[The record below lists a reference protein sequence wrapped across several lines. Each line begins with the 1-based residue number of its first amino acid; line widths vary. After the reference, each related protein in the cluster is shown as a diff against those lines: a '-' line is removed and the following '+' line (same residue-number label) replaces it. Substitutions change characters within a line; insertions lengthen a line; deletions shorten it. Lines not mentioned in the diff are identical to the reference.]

1 MTDFRNYLLW
11 YQEDQRHH
19 PTRRIYRRN
28 GSGFTVVRNPRL
40 PGVNQPYQ
48 RDFPI
53 DRWDLRP
60 YQGQFGI
67 PAQGQ
72 PVFGYFQGGGWA
84 FGTTE
89 NETHRI
95 AVEVYQEYLDAPANA
110 ITVIEL
116 YRRESDRADAPI
128 ILGPDGQ
135 PQIIRVH
142 IGALPPNGG
151 NLPNAND
158 LYLPHISNLAP
169 LDRAGFDH
177 DFALAVNRRNLQSG
191 AISEAVALER
201 EIAIHTRLADFA
213 LEYEPV
219 PPRPEDFT
227 GDLLSQY
234 ERARQVYWNEIAQRD
249 FLRDFLPVAIEALET
264 QHEVGASLELMWTIA
279 RIAVHY
285 AVNPG
290 TLLFSFGQCF
300 GAGTPIL
307 MADRSTKPIEQV
319 VVGDFV
325 ASFDSSVDRGR
336 GPLVA
341 RKVTR
346 LFTSEV
352 SHVLDR
358 AGLIVTPGHRVLN
371 ARGEFVALDSLAAHE
386 LLVDDKGELEQVGEL
401 QEIEARTQVFNFEV
415 EELHTYVAG
424 GLRVHNESGTAT
436 DGDRYIYARYDEPGR
451 ADMSFV
457 YDAATQV
464 VQITIREPT
473 TGNVISQTLLGD
485 IILETIYQNGT
496 GDFGPEVFG
505 LNGDVFDPANVD
517 LVALMRSEAFSR
529 GFIYDFRLNERVE
542 FGGDIG
548 YQFGST
554 LGRLLSDD
562 PLGSTVL
569 GVTLGTIGRNLAEA
583 IANGGFIVNWQVTRL
598 DSNVFDDFFTELS
611 GAAVGAVSSLLVG
624 EIFEALGLEG
634 ELADLGQ
641 SLVNGYVSRIAENLI
656 TPNSGLFD
664 GLEGVN
670 VGTIA
675 ASFLGARLAAELIEF
690 ETIGGQVGASLGSSI
705 GSIAGIKF
713 GADGVLLGIKL
724 LGWAGPVGAFLG
736 AFLGYVFGGII
747 GSWFGGTPKAGA
759 ELGWHSASDSFAV
772 SNSWSKNGGS
782 AAGVRS
788 LASQV
793 GSQLNAIIDAT
804 GSHVV
809 DPTGVQTGVYE
820 QKGEN
825 FLYKP
830 NSGSGVSFRSSDALE
845 LVNHGAFIAATDLSE
860 RLVGGDIFVKRA
872 IAATLESSGG
882 DRSLVQGY
890 AAGDFQLEA
899 LLGNIAIAA
908 DYSAYLTAE
917 ATVNGLILNAENSVF
932 AAAWILTMTRAQE
945 LGLDRRW
952 KTDWIGGWAG
962 FLDEVRDGEIDG
974 LALSTS
980 NLVLGIDPD
989 RNERLFIVV
998 DDAGEPLGF
1007 VSDGIDSRAKAL
1019 VRGSNANDA
1028 ITLSW
1033 STWQNDR
1040 TLVQT
1045 FTIGVDR
1052 SFVDPRTNTTFIVPS
1067 EITFQGQPVELD
1079 EGVLLTGPDTVEVTH
1094 QVSVG
1099 RSGWRVVETELTF
1112 EAPDGEPTDHVRV
1125 AALIDGGAGNDTIR
1139 GGDLGNDLLGG
1150 DGNDV
1155 LVGGKLDDWLL
1166 GGAGNDRLFA
1176 GDAVTTFTV
1185 GDATATNAA
1194 IAVDGGNGDYLEG
1207 GDGDDELY
1215 GARGSDWLN
1224 GGAGA
1229 DRLVGGAGGD
1239 ILAGGADNERGPNG
1253 EARILGGAG
1262 SDQYIFGFG
1271 DGEDVIFD
1279 ESDPASGVGGG
1290 DNFTTRMLNL
1300 LAGSVARNWAGDGE
1314 YLENGD
1320 VRGGEDAIAFGVGVT
1335 VRNIVMRRSGTSSEP
1350 GNDLIIEL
1358 HQIGTN
1364 GQLLPATDVITIK
1377 DWFNITRRVEWLRF
1391 ADGEEIRIGD
1401 MTSFVAGTNG
1411 ADVIIGTYGADF
1423 MVGGGGN
1430 DEMRGLAG
1438 NDFGFGGGG
1447 DDFVAGDGDND
1458 MVSGGSGRDRVIGG
1472 AGHDTVFGDDD
1483 DDDLYGG
1490 SGNDLLAGGRGNDY
1504 VVTGAGNDVVRFQLL
1519 DGHDTIVDEFVNNWD
1534 VVWQNG
1540 AYLNGYTLQ
1549 ADGTVKIG
1557 STVVFDGNA
1566 WIGRYDWNDETKTLR
1581 RHKGEVS
1588 GAISSNS
1595 GVDVIEFGIGID
1607 FQDIVIRR
1615 IGNDLHLAI
1624 DAGENTAFEQVGD
1637 RLTIRDWYSVGST
1650 IENFVF
1656 VEAGSIGGYAMSG
1669 GTDGD
1674 DTISLTN
1681 VANWATGGLGDDMIN
1696 GNAAIDLL
1704 VGGGG
1709 NDLLK
1714 GANSNDVLIGGSG
1727 NDVLEGGVGVDQL
1740 IGGEGDDL
1748 ASYAGAGAAVRV
1760 SLTTLSSSTGDAW
1773 GDQFSSIEGL
1783 EGSNFGDRLV
1793 GNTGDNIF
1801 RSRSGADTMVGGE
1814 GSDTYEFELGYG
1826 VDIIQDHKIVFEEV
1840 VFANGVF
1847 NDADFDA
1854 TWTRISLT
1862 YSGGKWWHHYRLV
1875 VTKTVGGEEVYRS
1888 RDNIDFI
1895 YAMNNQTLLPVPTP
1909 GGWPVGNGQ
1918 FLAGFERTG
1927 NGLQTGRDT
1936 AAAGNGG
1943 DDDTILFGSGISLSD
1958 FVVTRPNA
1966 GADLYIAY
1974 SATDSVKVLA
1984 QNNADRAVEWLQL
1997 NDGLV
2002 VDLRTIR
2009 TLGQAGTSGS
2019 DFMVADNNANTMD
2032 GLAGNDVLSGGGG
2045 NDTLVGGEGDDVLEG
2060 GAGADSMAGGA
2071 DSTGSALEEGQT
2083 EYGDTI
2089 RYVTSTAGVI
2099 VNLSNLTAQTVTG
2112 RDAAG
2117 AVASVGHGH
2126 GDTISGVENVT
2137 GSNLYGDTLIGSST
2151 HNRLFGLG
2159 GSDNIDGGAGMD
2171 VLLGGDGDDTIVG
2184 GAGEDNISGGAGADT
2199 ASGGDDSDVVEGGD
2213 GADTL
2218 NGDGGNDVVM
2228 GGQGNDVI
2236 HGGDGE
2242 DDVSG
2247 GEGDDTLYG
2256 DAAADDIV
2264 GGDGN
2269 DTIFGGDG
2277 DDEIAG
2283 QAGTDTLNGGAGA
2296 DTYAFDASSGE
2307 DTIVDAQGVNRI
2319 VITDIPSSALWITQY
2334 GNDLRIT
2341 AIGNPS
2347 FSITI
2352 DDYSATNFVEI
2363 VTADATLYMQ
2373 YAAPL
2378 ISAMTSHS
2386 ASTPASMPASITGIL
2401 PAYWDAGGNALPRV
2415 QDQEVTTVMGA
2426 TLNGS
2431 VGAIDHDNNITG
2443 YTLTLSPTG
2452 GTVTLETDG
2461 DWTYTPNT
2469 TFSGEDTF
2477 EVEVT
2482 DADGNRV
2489 RQTVTVFVRD
2499 PNQNYAPN
2507 VPTITNQAIL
2517 TVPEGAVGGQLV
2529 ATLSAT
2535 DPNGTTPTF
2544 RIVNDP
2550 GNLFVILGNE
2560 LRFASG
2566 VTLTYAQVQAAT
2578 VEVEAWDG
2586 TLASSTTRTITVGV
2600 VETNHTPTLTGQTF
2614 SVAESLPGAAQSVV
2628 ATIAATDGDLSS
2640 ANRNFRYQV
2649 LSGDTSVFAVDAV
2662 TGQVRLHGALD
2673 YETRQSYALEV
2684 RVWDGGAL
2692 GAGLS
2697 STATFNFSIT
2707 DVNEAP
2713 TINFTGNSMGIYGWV
2728 PGSNNV
2734 VGQLSGADP
2743 EGSALTYIVENVT
2756 FRYDLYDVSLE
2767 DTQPPSYTY
2776 TYLDT
2781 IVEDRTSIGSQIV
2794 TSSTGVVRWVNPGG
2808 NSFTNHNE
2816 VYNVTVRSRDTGN
2829 VMSSALVVG
2838 IYSGREMA
2846 APIVLDLDGD
2856 GLEIISIADSTV
2868 DFDMAQNGMPQ
2879 RTGWVAA
2886 DDGLLV
2892 FDRNAN
2898 GTIDD
2903 GGEIAFSEDL
2913 DFAVSDLEG
2922 LVAFDTNENGQFDAG
2937 DADFANFSVWRDLNQ
2952 DGVSQSGELSTLA
2965 PLGIASISL
2974 TLTPT
2979 GRSVAGAIDNVVYGT
2994 THYVRS
3000 DGTVGTVGDVF
3011 LAYQTWGTSV
3021 EATEGSGGPG
3031 QLPPIVF
3038 DLDGDGVRLLSPT
3051 ESNVLFD
3058 ADNDGHRQRSGWFSA
3073 GDGVLAIDLDG
3084 NGLINSGAEIS
3095 FRADGAQT
3103 DLEALAAFDSNEN
3116 GVIDAEDARYGDLLI
3131 WQDANQDGV
3140 SQTHELASLARQ
3152 GIATIGLT
3160 RTNAVVGT
3168 GDVTQN
3174 TVLSGGYFTWRDG
3187 SVGELADVMLGYEGG
3202 SAPLPE
3208 TDDRTSDD
3216 RRRRDSGS
3224 PQREPSFGDRFVQDL
3239 AQAAAAR
3246 IDRRQ
3251 SISGDRAESPVTSVS
3266 LAGLME
3272 GYLSDGASEP
3282 AIGAGARTGSALH
3295 RGLGVSDRR
3304 LLHMID
3310 AMASFQPR
3318 GAADLAR
3325 SGRNRDQKVA
3335 ALLTTLPDG
3344 R

>member
-1 MTDFRNYLLW
+1 MTDYTDMAGYAGAFYARLVRRGGLPFAHGAIAIGSITDNIFGPITRSSLRGNEQHQVVTYYDGYVQQFAEEPLTVFGAEAVTANVRSGRELNSVNHMFGAAVVAYLADRATALNLGQLNEILQNQYLYNDGFGSGYDDLVEGGATSDQLIQNHAVETLADLMNNYVGAVIGDW
-11 YQEDQRHH
+11 A
-19 PTRRIYRRN
+19 RRN
-28 GSGFTVVRNPRL
+28 GISAADLPSIVREVWERGYGFVIWESVENEAAPDQLALGLISALMVGGEIDLAFVDALLSDSFLNGVYQSNDWRQWEGLYGGDAFGSIGSRIQGLRFAGWGDQARRAIGAGAEIGDLEPDVNDATVLPNSQIPFLGSLPGGRSRSSYLTWDEVYYTTGEYIDEDGVPVVDTTLLAYNLRTISFAPWMNAGFGSFDVSLPADLTIRGYNIGGAPRFELGGQQAYLYFLTDPEGGLLSDPDTGQVTPALTVV
-40 PGVNQPYQ
+40 NQGNAILV
-48 RDFPI
+48 R
-53 DRWDLRP
+53 
-60 YQGQFGI
+60 
-67 PAQGQ
+67 AES
-72 PVFGYFQGGGWA
+72 GYFQGEEWIFEGGT
-84 FGTTE
+84 G
-89 NETHRI
+89 
-95 AVEVYQEYLDAPANA
+95 
-110 ITVIEL
+110 
-116 YRRESDRADAPI
+116 AD
-128 ILGPDGQ
+128 G
-135 PQIIRVH
+135 
-142 IGALPPNGG
+142 
-151 NLPNAND
+151 
-158 LYLPHISNLAP
+158 
-169 LDRAGFDH
+169 
-177 DFALAVNRRNLQSG
+177 
-191 AISEAVALER
+191 
-201 EIAIHTRLADFA
+201 
-213 LEYEPV
+213 
-219 PPRPEDFT
+219 
-227 GDLLSQY
+227 LLS
-234 ERARQVYWNEIAQRD
+234 
-249 FLRDFLPVAIEALET
+249 LL
-264 QHEVGASLELMWTIA
+264 AS
-279 RIAVHY
+279 
-285 AVNPG
+285 
-290 TLLFSFGQCF
+290 
-300 GAGTPIL
+300 
-307 MADRSTKPIEQV
+307 D
-319 VVGDFV
+319 
-325 ASFDSSVDRGR
+325 
-336 GPLVA
+336 
-341 RKVTR
+341 
-346 LFTSEV
+346 
-352 SHVLDR
+352 
-358 AGLIVTPGHRVLN
+358 
-371 ARGEFVALDSLAAHE
+371 
-386 LLVDDKGELEQVGEL
+386 
-401 QEIEARTQVFNFEV
+401 V
-415 EELHTYVAG
+415 EELRSRAG
-424 GLRVHNESGTAT
+424 VIIANGIATVQQLESAG
-436 DGDRYIYARYDEPGR
+436 E
-451 ADMSFV
+451 
-457 YDAATQV
+457 
-464 VQITIREPT
+464 
-473 TGNVISQTLLGD
+473 
-485 IILETIYQNGT
+485 
-496 GDFGPEVFG
+496 
-505 LNGDVFDPANVD
+505 
-517 LVALMRSEAFSR
+517 
-529 GFIYDFRLNERVE
+529 
-542 FGGDIG
+542 IG
-548 YQFGST
+548 AQFAST
-554 LGRLLSDD
+554 LGRLLPIED
-562 PLGSTVL
+562 PTTRIVASALIATV
-569 GVTLGTIGRNLAEA
+569 GENFAEA
-583 IANGGFIVNWQVTRL
+583 IAAGGMRVPIGANASYAVF
-598 DSNVFDDFFTELS
+598 SNFFEEFGDNVVS
-611 GAAVGAVSSLLVG
+611 GGVGAVSSILVA
-624 EIFEALGLEG
+624 ELVSALGIEG
-634 ELADLGQ
+634 TLGGDFVQ
-641 SLVNGYVSRIAENLI
+641 SASSQYLSALI
-656 TPNSGLFD
+656 TNLPDIASGATDVADVLQGISLINVVGSFIGQQLANELVEFD
-664 GLEGVN
+664 
-670 VGTIA
+670 
-675 ASFLGARLAAELIEF
+675 
-690 ETIGGQVGASLGSSI
+690 TIGGQIGAALGSTYGALIDAPIALSVAASQAGFTSVPAFVAAHPVAAVIAVAVVVLIDTLLGGAI
-705 GSIAGIKF
+705 GSII
-713 GADGVLLGIKL
+713 
-724 LGWAGPVGAFLG
+724 
-736 AFLGYVFGGII
+736 
-747 GSWFGGTPKAGA
+747 GGTPKAGA
-759 ELGWHSASDSFAV
+759 STKWDSTQQRFGVADVWAKNGASKSGVASFARNVAETLNAVLSASGAHV
-772 SNSWSKNGGS
+772 
-782 AAGVRS
+782 
-788 LASQV
+788 
-793 GSQLNAIIDAT
+793 IDAER
-804 GSHVV
+804 VRA
-809 DPTGVQTGVYE
+809 GVYE
-820 QKGEN
+820 IKGKN

-830 NSGSGVSFRSSDALE
+830 GNGSPITFRTQDVSAL
-845 LVNHGAFIAATDLSE
+845 VTQGAFVALSDLSA
-860 RLVGGDIFVKRA
+860 RLAGGDVLVKRA
-872 IAATLESSGG
+872 LAATIAQSAG
-882 DRSLVQGY
+882 DPEAAGY
-890 AAGDFQLEA
+890 SAGDFSVET
-899 LLGNIAIAA
+899 LLGNLSVAS
-908 DYSAYLTAE
+908 DYGRYLYSAFVINALSASDGDAAFN
-917 ATVNGLILNAENSVF
+917 ATWAITLARVH
-932 AAAWILTMTRAQE
+932 E

-952 KTDWIGGWAG
+952 STDWNGGWSL
-962 FLDEVRDGEIDG
+962 FLDEVFDGRIDG
-974 LALSTS
+974 RAFGPA
-980 NLVLGIDPD
+980 NLQFAIDTA
-989 RNERLFIVV
+989 NHERLFGFIGPDGAYLGELGDTIDSSAKTLIQGSSSNDSISIVWDTWNETSVVTNVATV
-998 DDAGEPLGF
+998 DEERSFFNRRTGLAFQIAPEIVWAGEPIELAEGIWL
-1007 VSDGIDSRAKAL
+1007 VSETS
-1019 VRGSNANDA
+1019 
-1028 ITLSW
+1028 
-1033 STWQNDR
+1033 
-1040 TLVQT
+1040 
-1045 FTIGVDR
+1045 
-1052 SFVDPRTNTTFIVPS
+1052 
-1067 EITFQGQPVELD
+1067 
-1079 EGVLLTGPDTVEVTH
+1079 VEVTS
-1094 QVSVG
+1094 QVTVA
-1099 RSGWRVVETELTF
+1099 RSGWRIVNAAGLTI
-1112 EAPDGEPTDHVRV
+1112 EGEGVQSGPSHGIRV
-1125 AALIDGGAGNDTIR
+1125 AAFVSGGAGNDIIR

-1166 GGAGNDRLFA
+1166 GGADNDRLFA
-1176 GDAVTTFTV
+1176 GDADTDFIA
-1185 GDATATNAA
+1185 GDTSAENAA

-1215 GARGSDWLN
+1215 GARGSDWLS
-1224 GGAGA
+1224 GGAGT

-1239 ILAGGADNERGPNG
+1239 ILAGGAGNERGSNG

-1279 ESDPASGVGGG
+1279 ESDPASSVGGG

-1320 VRGGEDAIAFGVGVT
+1320 VRGGEDAITFGVGVT
-1335 VRNIVMRRSGTSSEP
+1335 VRNLVMRRSGTSSEP

-1358 HQIGTN
+1358 HEIGTN
-1364 GQLLPATDVITIK
+1364 GELLPATDVITIK

-1430 DEMRGLAG
+1430 DQIRGLAG

-1447 DDFVAGDGDND
+1447 DDFVAGDGDSD
-1458 MVSGGSGRDRVIGG
+1458 MVSGGSGADNVIGG

-1490 SGNDLLAGGRGNDY
+1490 SGNDILAGGRGNDHI
-1504 VVTGAGNDVVRFQLL
+1504 VTGAGNDVIRFHDE

-1557 STVVFDGNA
+1557 STIVFDGNA
-1566 WIGRYDWNDETKTLR
+1566 WIGQYDWNDETKTLR

-1588 GAISSNS
+1588 EAIAANS
-1595 GVDVIEFGIGID
+1595 GVDVIEFGFGID

-1615 IGNDLHLAI
+1615 TGNDLHLAI
-1624 DAGENTAFEQVGD
+1624 DPGEGTAFEQVAD
-1637 RLTIRDWYSVGST
+1637 RLTIRDWYSVGAS
-1650 IENFVF
+1650 IESFVF
-1656 VEAGSIGGYAMSG
+1656 IEAGSIGGYAMSG

-1681 VANWATGGLGDDMIN
+1681 VANWATGGLGDDTIN
-1696 GNAAIDLL
+1696 GSGAIDLL

-1714 GANSNDVLIGGSG
+1714 GNSADDVLIGGSG
-1727 NDVLEGGVGVDQL
+1727 NDVLEGGVGADQL
-1740 IGGEGDDL
+1740 IGGEGEDI
-1748 ASYAGAGAAVRV
+1748 ASYAGSNAAVRV
-1760 SLTTLSSSTGDAW
+1760 SLTTLSSSTGVAY
-1773 GDQFSSIEGL
+1773 GDKYSSIEGL

-1793 GNTGDNIF
+1793 GDAGDNIF
-1801 RSRSGADTMVGGE
+1801 RARSGADTVIGGE

-1826 VDIIQDHKIVFEEV
+1826 VDVIQDAKIVFEEV
-1840 VFANGVF
+1840 VLANGVF

-1895 YAMNNQTLLPVPTP
+1895 YAMNNQTLLPMPVP

-1936 AAAGNGG
+1936 AGTGNAGE
-1943 DDDTILFGSGISLSD
+1943 DDTILFGVGVSLSD
-1958 FVVTRPNA
+1958 FVVTRPNS

-1984 QNNADRAVEWLQL
+1984 QSTPDRAVEWLQL
-1997 NDGLV
+1997 NDGLT

-2009 TLGQAGTSGS
+2009 TLGQAGTTGD
-2019 DFMVADNNANTMD
+2019 DFMVADNNANTIS
-2032 GLAGNDVLSGGGG
+2032 GLDGNDVLSGGGG
-2045 NDTLVGGEGDDVLEG
+2045 NDILDGGEGDDILEG
-2060 GAGADSMAGGA
+2060 GAGADNMSGGA
-2071 DSTGSALEEGQT
+2071 DSTGADLEEGQT

-2099 VNLSNLTAQTVTG
+2099 VNLSNLAAQTVTG

-2126 GDTISGVENVT
+2126 GDTISGIENVT
-2137 GSNLYGDTLIGSST
+2137 GSNLYGDTLIGSSS
-2151 HNRLFGLG
+2151 HNRLYGLG
-2159 GSDNIDGGAGMD
+2159 GADTIDGGAGMD
-2171 VLLGGDGDDTIVG
+2171 VLLGGDGDDAITG
-2184 GAGEDNISGGAGADT
+2184 GAGEDNIAGGAGADT
-2199 ASGGDDSDVVEGGD
+2199 ASGGDDNDVVEGGD

-2218 NGDGGNDVVM
+2218 NGDGGNDVVL

-2247 GEGDDTLYG
+2247 GEGNDTLYG
-2256 DAAADDIV
+2256 DAAADDIA

-2269 DTIFGGDG
+2269 DIVYGGDG

-2283 QAGTDTLNGGAGA
+2283 QAGTDMLHGGAGA
-2296 DTYAFDASSGE
+2296 DTYAFDALSGE
-2307 DTIVDAQGVNRI
+2307 DTIVDAQGLNRI
-2319 VITDIPSSALWITQY
+2319 VISGIPSSALWITQY

-2363 VTADATLYMQ
+2363 VTSDATLYMQ

-2378 ISAMTSHS
+2378 IAAMTSHS
-2386 ASTPASMPASITGIL
+2386 ASTPASMPTSITGIL
-2401 PAYWDAGGNALPRV
+2401 PTYWDAGGKALPRV

-2426 TLNGS
+2426 ALNGS

-2443 YTLTLSPTG
+2443 YTLTSGPTG
-2452 GTVTLETDG
+2452 GTLTLETDG
-2461 DWTYTPNT
+2461 DWTYTPNAN
-2469 TFSGEDTF
+2469 FSGEDTF
-2477 EVEVT
+2477 EVEVM
-2482 DADGNRV
+2482 DAAGNSV

-2507 VPTITNQAIL
+2507 APTIASQTIL

-2550 GNLFVILGNE
+2550 DDLFVIVGNE
-2560 LRFASG
+2560 LRFATG
-2566 VTLTYAQVQAAT
+2566 VTLTYAEVQAAT

-2586 TLASSTTRTITVGV
+2586 SLASTTTRTISVGV
-2600 VETNHTPTLTGQTF
+2600 VETNHAPVLTGQTF

-2649 LSGDTSVFAVDAV
+2649 LSGDTSVFTVDAL

-2728 PGSNNV
+2728 PGSGNL
-2734 VGQLSGADP
+2734 VGQVSGSDP

-2767 DTQPPSYTY
+2767 DTQPPSYVY
-2776 TYLDT
+2776 TYVDT
-2781 IVEDRTSIGSQIV
+2781 IVEDRTNVGAQIV
-2794 TSSTGVVRWVNPGG
+2794 NATTGNVYWVPPGG

-2816 VYNVTVRSRDTGN
+2816 VYLATVRSRDTGS
-2829 VMSSALVVG
+2829 VMSPALIVG

-2868 DFDMAQNGMPQ
+2868 NFDMGQTGVAQ
-2879 RTGWVAA
+2879 RTGWVGA

-2898 GTIDD
+2898 GAIDN

-2937 DADFANFSVWRDLNQ
+2937 DDDFANFAVWRDLNQ
-2952 DGVSQSGELSTLA
+2952 DGVSQSNELSTLA
-2965 PLGIASISL
+2965 TLGVTSIGL

-2994 THYVRS
+2994 SHFVRS
-3000 DGTVGTVGDVF
+3000 DGSVGTVGDVF
-3011 LAYQTWGTSV
+3011 LAYQTWSTSA
-3021 EATEGSGGPG
+3021 EATQGSGDPG

-3051 ESNVLFD
+3051 ESNVTFD
-3058 ADNDGHRQRSGWFSA
+3058 ADNDGHRQQSGWFSA
-3073 GDGVLAIDLDG
+3073 GDGVLAIDLNGDG
-3084 NGLINSGAEIS
+3084 FINSGAEIS
-3095 FRADGAQT
+3095 FRADGAQS

-3116 GVIDAEDARYGDLLI
+3116 GVIDADDARYGDLLI

-3140 SQTHELASLARQ
+3140 SQSHELASLARQ

-3160 RTNAVVGT
+3160 RTNAIVST
-3168 GDVTQN
+3168 GDVSQN
-3174 TVLSGGYFTWRDG
+3174 TVLAGGYFTWRDG
-3187 SVGELADVMLGYEGG
+3187 TVGELADVMLGYEGG
-3202 SAPLPE
+3202 RPPLPE

-3224 PQREPSFGDRFVQDL
+3224 TPQGASNFGDRFVQDL
-3239 AQAAAAR
+3239 AEAAAGR

-3251 SISGDRAESPVTSVS
+3251 SISGDRTEAPATSVS

-3272 GYLSDGASEP
+3272 GYLTDDASEP
-3282 AIGAGARTGSALH
+3282 QIGVGGRAPSALH

-3325 SGRNRDQKVA
+3325 SGRHRDHKVA